1 MLMLIRPSLRTF
13 TWRKL
18 PPMLFMHGKSDRV
31 TSFEEATTFCR
42 RMKWRGNRCKLLDFN
57 GAEHSF
63 FNFNVS
69 HKNFESTMAAADNFL
84 VERGLLDP
92 EEDLELY

>member
-1 MLMLIRPSLRTF
+1 MYPLLNETLTATAI
-13 TWRKL
+13 
-18 PPMLFMHGKSDRV
+18 V
-31 TSFEEATTFCR
+31 TSFSVLTGFAGLEEVEKFR
-42 RMKWRGNRCKLLDFN
+42 RKMRWHGNTCLLVDYER
-57 GAEHSF
+57 ADHSF